1 MADARLTVA
10 GIHGLA
16 GRRRELA
23 DLLAQL
29 AAGAR
34 TEPGCHEFRVA
45 ELADPGEFLVIG
57 GWADEAALRAHY
69 AAPHYRRYRDAVGE
83 LLARP
88 SDVTVHHVSQTVHA
102 IDPDPPDPARLG

>member
-10 GIHGLA
+10 ELHGLA

-23 DLLAQL
+23 ELLAQL

-34 TEPGCHEFRVA
+34 TEAGCREFRVA
-45 ELADPGEFLVIG
+45 ELADPGEFLLIG
-57 GWADEAALRAHY
+57 AWDDEAALRAHF

>member
-1 MADARLTVA
+1 MADARLNVA
-10 GIHGLA
+10 EIPGLA

-23 DLLAQL
+23 DLLARL

-34 TEPGCHEFRVA
+34 AEKSCREFRVA
-45 ELADPGEFLVIG
+45 ELADPGEFLLIG
-57 GWADEAALRAHY
+57 VWEDEDALRAHF

-88 SDVTVHHVSQTVHA
+88 SDVTVHHVSQSVHA